1 MQRRVVGLAALGYF
15 IDILDLFLF
24 SVLRIPSL
32 SGLGVPSAEYLRA
45 GVMLQNWQLGGL
57 LLGSFVW
64 GTLGDRRGRVRAL
77 YGSLLLYSL
86 ATLGNAAVSTLPGYA
101 ACRFLAGLGLA
112 GELGAAITLVSETL
126 PTARRGLGTTLVAG
140 CGLCGG
146 IAAAGLAVLLPWRSC
161 YVVGGASG
169 LVLLALRV
177 QLLEPELFRRAE
189 SARGRGSL
197 LLLFRRPARALAYG
211 RLILIGLPIWFVAGI
226 LMLLS
231 PEFAAALG
239 VGGAGPGAGVTA
251 AKAVLYSYIGA
262 ALGDFACGLLSQKLR
277 SRKRA
282 LFLSLLAVLGGIL
295 LYLHA
300 AGLSPA
306 GFYLVCFLV
315 GLTTGYWAVL
325 ITAAAEHFGTNL
337 RATVTTSVPNLVRAG
352 VIPISLL
359 FQWLHPRLGLVRA
372 ATGLG
377 VGLVALALLAL
388 CGLRETYSRELDF
401 VEN

>member
-1 MQRRVVGLAALGYF
+1 MARNVLPR
-15 IDILDLFLF
+15 ILL
-24 SVLRIPSL
+24 SSL
-32 SGLGVPSAEYLRA
+32 LI
-45 GVMLQNWQLGGL
+45 
-57 LLGSFVW
+57 GSFVW

-86 ATLGNAAVSTLPGYA
+86 ATLANAAVGTLAGYA

-126 PTARRGLGTTLVAG
+126 STERRGLGTTLVAG

-146 IAAAGLAVLLPWRSC
+146 IAAAALAVLLPWRTC

-169 LVLLALRV
+169 LILLALRV
-177 QLLEPELFRRAE
+177 QLLEPALYRRAV
-189 SARGRGSL
+189 ATAHGRGSL
-197 LLLFRRPARALAYG
+197 RLLFRRPARVLAYG

-239 VGGAGPGAGVTA
+239 VGSAGAAAGPGAGVTA

-282 LFLSLLAVLGGIL
+282 LFLSLLAVLLGIL
-295 LYLHA
+295 IYLHA
-300 AGLSPA
+300 AGISTA
-306 GFYLVCFLV
+306 GFYFVCFLV
-315 GLTTGYWAVL
+315 GLTTGNLYQKARCADMPL
-325 ITAAAEHFGTNL
+325 FTGGALQCATCAAAATPPPSWPGTRSRGSGCRIYGTTRRSRSSW
-337 RATVTTSVPNLVRAG
+337 RAPPLPPCR
-352 VIPISLL
+352 
-359 FQWLHPRLGLVRA
+359 PRH
-372 ATGLG
+372 
-377 VGLVALALLAL
+377 
-388 CGLRETYSRELDF
+388 
-401 VEN
+401 